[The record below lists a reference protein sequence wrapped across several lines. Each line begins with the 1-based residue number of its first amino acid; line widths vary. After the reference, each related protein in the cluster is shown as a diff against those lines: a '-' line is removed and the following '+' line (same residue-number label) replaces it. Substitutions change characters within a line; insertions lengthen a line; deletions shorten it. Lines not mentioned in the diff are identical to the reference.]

1 MKGWFGLFAVFLVGC
16 SQAALP
22 VEEYVQAME
31 ATADVYVADSQ
42 ELSMVYQDQVI
53 REITEIAQSAP
64 PDADILA
71 TGIARSATMDYLD
84 VLAKQMLRFVDDIET
99 LAPPPG
105 IGEEHDEF
113 VAAVRSV
120 HSAMSR
126 TVADVAQADS
136 LDDIRLALT
145 ASGFADGQIRWTA
158 ACTALESSVRSLG
171 SGLDLRCE
179 RPQVVP

>member
-1 MKGWFGLFAVFLVGC
+1 MKRWFGLFAVFLVGC

-22 VEEYVQAME
+22 VGEYVQAME

-42 ELSMVYQDQVI
+42 ELSVQYQDQVI
-53 REITEIAQSAP
+53 REITEMAQSAP
-64 PDADILA
+64 PDADSLA
-71 TGIARSATMDYLD
+71 VGIARSATTDYLD
-84 VLAKQMLRFVDDIET
+84 VLAKQMLRFVDDMEALT
-99 LAPPPG
+99 PPPD

-120 HSAMSR
+120 YSTMPQ
-126 TVADVAQADS
+126 TVSDVTQANS
-136 LDDIRLALT
+136 LDEIRLALT

-171 SGLDLRCE
+171 SGLDIGCV